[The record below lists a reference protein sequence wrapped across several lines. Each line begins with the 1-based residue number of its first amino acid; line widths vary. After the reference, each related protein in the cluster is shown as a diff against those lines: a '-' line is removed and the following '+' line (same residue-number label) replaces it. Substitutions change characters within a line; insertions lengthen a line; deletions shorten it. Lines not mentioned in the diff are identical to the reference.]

1 MLRIK
6 RRELRGPIKEWD
18 MGEFCQ
24 WNDILLTMSLG
35 INYFLYLCAHI
46 IKLNINQNNNIMAI
60 VKLKKGFDI
69 QLLGAISNPGMSDA
83 DRPKSVAVVPD
94 DFQGIIPRM
103 EKKEGEHVACGEP
116 LYHDKNHEAIK
127 VVSPVSGTVKEVRRG
142 ERRHIDAI
150 VIAPDGGNDVITHDL
165 KHDAEQVLLESG
177 LWVMMRQRP
186 YDVVPAPGVK
196 PKNVFVTAFDSAP
209 LAPDLAVVLGE
220 KSKYIA
226 KGVEVLAGLT
236 AGKVY
241 IGVREG
247 QNIEVPGAVVTT
259 FVGPHPAGNVGVQIN
274 NTVPVNKGE
283 VVWTMDIVTLAR
295 IGELFTTG
303 KVSHDTVVAVTGEM
317 VQQPRYVKCVMGAD
331 LETVLKNELTN
342 VAHSRIINGN
352 VLTGVK
358 VEATQ
363 WLRAPYRHITIIPE
377 NNHPDEFMGWASL
390 SPSRFSIYRTFTTWL
405 GGLKKPVSFDS
416 RIKGGERAIVRT
428 GEYDAMLPMDIYGE
442 FLIKAIISGDIDKME
457 QLGIYEIAP
466 EDFALAEFADTSK
479 LELQRIVRE
488 GLDRLRAEMS

>member
-1 MLRIK
+1 
-6 RRELRGPIKEWD
+6 
-18 MGEFCQ
+18 
-24 WNDILLTMSLG
+24 
-35 INYFLYLCAHI
+35 
-46 IKLNINQNNNIMAI
+46 MAT

-69 QLLGAISNPGMSDA
+69 QLLGAITDSGITA
-83 DRPKSVAVVPD
+83 GERPLSVAVVPD
-94 DFQGIIPRM
+94 DFHGIIPRM
-103 EKKEGEHVACGEP
+103 EKKEGERVASGEP

-150 VIAPDGGNDVITHDL
+150 VVIPDGTADAVTHDL
-165 KHDAEQVLLESG
+165 KRPALDVLLDSG

-186 YDVVPAPGVK
+186 YDVVPSPDVR
-196 PKNVFVTAFDSAP
+196 PRDVFVTAFDSAP
-209 LAPDLAVVLGE
+209 LAPDLDVVLGD
-220 KSKYIA
+220 KCKYIA
-226 KGVEVLAGLT
+226 KGVEVLNGLT
-236 AGKVY
+236 DGKVY
-241 IGVREG
+241 IGIREG
-247 QNIEVPGAVVTT
+247 QSIDAPGAVVTT
-259 FVGPHPAGNVGVQIN
+259 FVGPHPAGNVGIQAA

-283 VVWTMDIVTLAR
+283 TDWTMVIGTLAR

-303 KVSHDTVVAVTGEM
+303 KVSHDTVVAITGEM
-317 VQQPRYVKCVMGAD
+317 VQQPRYVSTVMGAD
-331 LETVLKNELTN
+331 LESVLKNELTN
-342 VAHSRIINGN
+342 VAMSRIISGN

-358 VEATQ
+358 VTADE

-377 NNHPDEFMGWASL
+377 NNKPDEFMGWASVN
-390 SPSRFSIYRTFTTWL
+390 PNRFSLYRTFTTWL
-405 GGLKKPVSFDS
+405 GGMKKPRSMDS

-479 LELQRIVRE
+479 LELQRIVRQ
-488 GLDRLRAEMS
+488 GLDKLRAEMS

>member
-1 MLRIK
+1 
-6 RRELRGPIKEWD
+6 
-18 MGEFCQ
+18 
-24 WNDILLTMSLG
+24 
-35 INYFLYLCAHI
+35 
-46 IKLNINQNNNIMAI
+46 MAT
-60 VKLKKGFDI
+60 VRLKKGFDI
-69 QLLGAISNPGMSDA
+69 HLVGAISDNAIAAAGKPL
-83 DRPKSVAVVPD
+83 SVAVVPD
-94 DFQGIIPRM
+94 DFHGIIPRM

-150 VIAPDGGNDVITHDL
+150 IIAPDGGDDAVTLDL
-165 KHDAEQVLLESG
+165 KRPALDVLLDSG
-177 LWVMMRQRP
+177 LWVMLRQRP

-196 PKNVFVTAFDSAP
+196 PRDVFVTAFDSAP
-209 LAPDLAVVLGE
+209 LAPDLDIVLGD
-220 KSKYIA
+220 KRQYIA
-226 KGVEVLAGLT
+226 KGVEVLNSLT
-236 AGKVY
+236 DGKVR
-241 IGVREG
+241 IGMREG
-247 QNIEVPGAVVTT
+247 QNINAPGAEVTT
-259 FVGPHPAGNVGVQIN
+259 FVGPHPAGNVGVQAA

-283 VVWTMDIVTLAR
+283 TVWTLDIVTLAR

-317 VQQPRYVKCVMGAD
+317 VQQPRYVSTVMGAD
-331 LETVLKNELTN
+331 IEAVLKDELTN
-342 VAHSRIINGN
+342 VAHSRIISGN

-377 NNHPDEFMGWASL
+377 NSQPDEFMGWASL
-390 SPSRFSIYRTFTTWL
+390 NPNRFSIYRTFTTWL
-405 GGLKKPVSFDS
+405 RGLKKPVSFDS

>member
-1 MLRIK
+1 
-6 RRELRGPIKEWD
+6 
-18 MGEFCQ
+18 
-24 WNDILLTMSLG
+24 
-35 INYFLYLCAHI
+35 
-46 IKLNINQNNNIMAI
+46 MAT

-69 QLLGAISNPGMSDA
+69 QLLGVISDPGIANA
-83 DRPKSVAVVPD
+83 DSPKSVAVVPD
-94 DFQGIIPRM
+94 DFHGIIPRM
-103 EKKEGEHVACGEP
+103 EKKEGEHVDAGEP

-127 VVSPVSGTVKEVRRG
+127 VVAPVSGTVKEVRRG

-150 VIAPDGGNDVITHDL
+150 IIDPDGGNAVVTHDL
-165 KHDAEQVLLESG
+165 KQDAEQVLLNSG

-186 YDVVPAPGVK
+186 YDVVPAPGIR
-196 PKNVFVTAFDSAP
+196 PRDVFVTAFDSAP
-209 LAPDLAVVLGE
+209 LAPDLATVLGE
-220 KSKYIA
+220 NSKYIA
-226 KGVEVLAGLT
+226 KGVEVLGSLT
-236 AGKVY
+236 EGKVY

-247 QNIEVPGAVVTT
+247 QPLDVPGAVVTT
-259 FVGPHPAGNVGVQIN
+259 FVGPHPAGNVGVQAAN
-274 NTVPVNKGE
+274 VKPVNKGD
-283 VVWTMDIVTLAR
+283 VVWTMDIVTVAR

-303 KVSHDTVVAVTGEM
+303 KVNHDTVVAVTGEM
-317 VQQPRYVKCVMGAD
+317 VQQPRYIRSVMGAD
-331 LETVLKNELTN
+331 LETVLKNELTS
-342 VAHSRIINGN
+342 VALSRIISGN

-358 VEATQ
+358 VEADG

-377 NNHPDEFMGWASL
+377 NNKPDEFMGWASL
-390 SPSRFSIYRTFTTWL
+390 RPSRFSIYRTFTTWL

-488 GLDRLRAEMS
+488 GLDHLRAEMS